1 MHKGAGAP
9 NLAEPSRRQ
18 RTNLQQADG
27 RLQSHSQKHVPA
39 VPVGLTGTS
48 IFDNSECI
56 QLFER
61 SSDHRVTI
69 ANAGNEDESNI
80 DLRSLE
86 SQGNPIRSPVEAH
99 DDFAMKTTELVT
111 DATDLRSRDHAT
123 SETCDTALRT
133 DAGNL
138 SAWARFDFLED
149 EMDVDD
155 DMLPHTR
162 EMQEARR
169 IEHSGY
175 RLGPGDSWLA
185 FIENSMPA
193 HPTVQRLH
201 ACIRHYSPA
210 HLFRSVEHFSEYEDD
225 EQFDMTVDGIRIPGR
240 EITIAHMEMP
250 DGVKCE
256 QCEDGR
262 IQAIGL
268 HDMGKAGDTEAPLA
282 GSIAAAS
289 GTYRD
294 IKSTPEC
301 ADSSAAA
308 SSAKRMRRA
317 CAGTVLEVPDG
328 SNAAPMSVDG
338 KSSAKL
344 VPESLRYND
353 AKVKHELPVE
363 ASEALHYQ
371 SRTVK
376 QLAAHVALDMHRS
389 AEHAAQAGSFDVRPV
404 QRDNAKSVVPVQ
416 HDSVEMRV
424 EYRGAMN
431 RGSRARATLT
441 ASE

>member
-1 MHKGAGAP
+1 
-9 NLAEPSRRQ
+9 
-18 RTNLQQADG
+18 
-27 RLQSHSQKHVPA
+27 
-39 VPVGLTGTS
+39 
-48 IFDNSECI
+48 
-56 QLFER
+56 
-61 SSDHRVTI
+61 
-69 ANAGNEDESNI
+69 
-80 DLRSLE
+80 
-86 SQGNPIRSPVEAH
+86 
-99 DDFAMKTTELVT
+99 
-111 DATDLRSRDHAT
+111 
-123 SETCDTALRT
+123 
-133 DAGNL
+133 
-138 SAWARFDFLED
+138 
-149 EMDVDD
+149 
-155 DMLPHTR
+155 
-162 EMQEARR
+162 
-169 IEHSGY
+169 
-175 RLGPGDSWLA
+175 
-185 FIENSMPA
+185 
-193 HPTVQRLH
+193 
-201 ACIRHYSPA
+201 
-210 HLFRSVEHFSEYEDD
+210 
-225 EQFDMTVDGIRIPGR
+225 
-240 EITIAHMEMP
+240 MEMP

-282 GSIAAAS
+282 GSIADAS

>member
-1 MHKGAGAP
+1 M
-9 NLAEPSRRQ
+9 
-18 RTNLQQADG
+18 T
-27 RLQSHSQKHVPA
+27 
-39 VPVGLTGTS
+39 
-48 IFDNSECI
+48 
-56 QLFER
+56 
-61 SSDHRVTI
+61 
-69 ANAGNEDESNI
+69 
-80 DLRSLE
+80 
-86 SQGNPIRSPVEAH
+86 
-99 DDFAMKTTELVT
+99 TTELVT
-111 DATDLRSRDHAT
+111 NATDPSSRDHVT

>member
-1 MHKGAGAP
+1 
-9 NLAEPSRRQ
+9 
-18 RTNLQQADG
+18 
-27 RLQSHSQKHVPA
+27 
-39 VPVGLTGTS
+39 
-48 IFDNSECI
+48 
-56 QLFER
+56 
-61 SSDHRVTI
+61 
-69 ANAGNEDESNI
+69 
-80 DLRSLE
+80 
-86 SQGNPIRSPVEAH
+86 
-99 DDFAMKTTELVT
+99 
-111 DATDLRSRDHAT
+111 
-123 SETCDTALRT
+123 
-133 DAGNL
+133 
-138 SAWARFDFLED
+138 
-149 EMDVDD
+149 
-155 DMLPHTR
+155 
-162 EMQEARR
+162 
-169 IEHSGY
+169 
-175 RLGPGDSWLA
+175 
-185 FIENSMPA
+185 
-193 HPTVQRLH
+193 
-201 ACIRHYSPA
+201 
-210 HLFRSVEHFSEYEDD
+210 
-225 EQFDMTVDGIRIPGR
+225 
-240 EITIAHMEMP
+240 
-250 DGVKCE
+250 
-256 QCEDGR
+256 
-262 IQAIGL
+262 
-268 HDMGKAGDTEAPLA
+268 MGKAGDTEAPLA